1 MKFSRPAAATL
12 AMASIL
18 ALSACESLPTLP
30 GFGGN
35 EKKDELAAEEK
46 AGRITMVLDQERIA
60 PSPTLTGVEIT
71 LPEAKPIED
80 WTEAGSNPAKV
91 AGHVVA
97 APNLD
102 IAWRRS
108 VGQGSSRKSALLTP
122 PVASATTIFTL
133 DASQTVRASRLENGA
148 EVWTERLKAESKRD
162 KSAIG
167 GGLAVT
173 GDTLVVASGYGFVAA
188 LDAATGEQKWRRE
201 LGAPMTGSP
210 TIDDGRI
217 FVTSNNNEVFSLNL
231 ADGETLWSDQAIAE
245 SARVLG
251 SSSVAAVED
260 FVIAPFSSGEVIAYL
275 ASNGRRL
282 WTDALT
288 QAGRFTPI
296 SEINDIGSRPV
307 LGAGLVYAS
316 SQSGTTVAIDGR
328 SGARVWTQPVGS
340 TRAPA
345 LVGRFLFVLGTEGEL
360 ACLDAATG
368 EAYWVTPLRQF
379 QDEKNKKKRIS
390 YSAPIAASGRVIVIS
405 SRGELLAFN
414 PQDGKQSGSLKLGDT
429 VYIEPIAA
437 QGKLFVLTDD
447 AKLIAID

>member
-1 MKFSRPAAATL
+1 
-12 AMASIL
+12 
-18 ALSACESLPTLP
+18 
-30 GFGGN
+30 
-35 EKKDELAAEEK
+35 
-46 AGRITMVLDQERIA
+46 
-60 PSPTLTGVEIT
+60 
-71 LPEAKPIED
+71 
-80 WTEAGSNPAKV
+80 
-91 AGHVVA
+91 
-97 APNLD
+97 
-102 IAWRRS
+102 
-108 VGQGSSRKSALLTP
+108 
-122 PVASATTIFTL
+122 
-133 DASQTVRASRLENGA
+133 
-148 EVWTERLKAESKRD
+148 
-162 KSAIG
+162 
-167 GGLAVT
+167 
-173 GDTLVVASGYGFVAA
+173 
-188 LDAATGEQKWRRE
+188 
-201 LGAPMTGSP
+201 
-210 TIDDGRI
+210 
-217 FVTSNNNEVFSLNL
+217 
-231 ADGETLWSDQAIAE
+231 
-245 SARVLG
+245 
-251 SSSVAAVED
+251 
-260 FVIAPFSSGEVIAYL
+260 
-275 ASNGRRL
+275 L

-390 YSAPIAASGRVIVIS
+390 YSAPIAASGRVIVVS